1 MKYTRADFPK
11 DFLFGVATSAYQIE
25 GHAQGGAGQ
34 THWDTFANTPGN
46 VVRGENGDL
55 ACDHLN
61 RFDQDFDLVREAGF
75 DCYRFSTSWARVLP
89 EGRGAVNQAGL
100 DYYDR
105 LADSLLER
113 CIRPCATLYHW
124 ELPSPLADLGGWR
137 NRDIAG
143 WFADFTEVI
152 MGRIGDR
159 MFSVAPINEPWCVSW
174 LSHFDGHHAP
184 GLRDIRAT
192 ARAMHHV
199 LLAHGRATEAM
210 RGLGMSNLGAVF
222 NLEWAEPADDSPEA
236 RKAADLYD
244 GIYNRFFLG
253 GVFNKAYPQNVLDGL
268 EPYLPTGWQD
278 DFDTIGAPVDWC
290 GLNYYTR
297 KLISPADTAWPS
309 LQEVP
314 GPLPKTQMGWEIEP
328 SALTRFL
335 TRAAREYTGDLP
347 IYVTENGMASSERQQ
362 DEDRIDYLNQHWA
375 AVKDALDQ
383 GAPVK
388 GYFIWSLLD
397 NYEWALGYEKR
408 FGLVDVDFDTM
419 ERTPK
424 TSFEAVKTAL
434 AGAQVSVP
442 LAQPAGAMHEHWNL
456 VADIGGTNT
465 RLGVISNGK
474 LTDLRKYPTGQLPQ
488 LLEAFHSL
496 RDEIGTDPR
505 AVVAAGAGPV
515 RDGTIRLTNAQ
526 LDLSE
531 DDIGRATGAQHTF
544 VINDFTAAAWSVAEI
559 GAGDV
564 EVLQGAETPPVGT
577 RLVVGPGT
585 GLGVGSLLYSEG
597 HYHTASGEGG
607 HVGLSPRHADEVE
620 VFLAARQV
628 APECFFDDSLTLEAE
643 MFLSGTGLPIL
654 YQAIQLA
661 AGQTNAETR
670 PAKDILQDALA
681 QTDPHAVR
689 AAHMFTT
696 HLGAVM
702 GDMAV
707 TMMPAG
713 GVFLVGGVAEK
724 NRWLFKDAFRDAF
737 NAGGRFS
744 ELRRS
749 MNLYVSEQDEFG
761 IVGANNFCK
770 SALARRMA

>member
-25 GHAQGGAGQ
+25 GHAQGGAGP
-34 THWDTFANTPGN
+34 THWDSFAATPGN
-46 VVRGENGDL
+46 VVRSENGDL
-55 ACDHLN
+55 ACDHLH
-61 RFDQDFDLVREAGF
+61 RFEQDFDLIREAGF

-89 EGRGAVNQAGL
+89 EGRGPVNQAGL

-105 LADSLLER
+105 LADALLER
-113 CIRPCATLYHW
+113 GIRPCATLYHW
-124 ELPSPLADLGGWR
+124 ELPSALADLGGWR
-137 NRDIAG
+137 NRDIAD
-143 WFADFTEVI
+143 WFADFTEII

-159 MFSVAPINEPWCVSW
+159 MYSVAPINEPWCVSW
-174 LSHFDGHHAP
+174 LSHFEGHHAP

-199 LLAHGRATEAM
+199 LLAHGRAIQAM

-222 NLEWAEPADDSPEA
+222 NLEWAEPADDTPEA
-236 RKAADLYD
+236 RAAADLYD

-253 GVFNKAYPQNVLDGL
+253 GVFNKAYPENVLQGL
-268 EPYLPTGWQD
+268 QAHLPDGWQD
-278 DFDTIGAPVDWC
+278 DFDTIGTRVDWC

-297 KLISPADTAWPS
+297 KLIAPADTPWPS

-335 TRAAREYTGDLP
+335 TRTARDYTGDLP
-347 IYVTENGMASSERQQ
+347 IYVTENGMASPERQQ
-362 DEDRIDYLNQHWA
+362 DDDRIDYLNQHLS
-375 AVKDALDQ
+375 AVQDALDQ
-383 GAPVK
+383 RVPVK

-408 FGLVDVDFDTM
+408 FGLVDVDFDTL
-419 ERTPK
+419 ERRPK
-424 TSFEAVKTAL
+424 ASFRAMQAAL
-434 AGAQVSVP
+434 AQGDPVSVP
-442 LAQPAGAMHEHWNL
+442 MAQPRGAMHDHWNL

-465 RLGVISNGK
+465 RLGVVTNGT
-474 LTDLRKYPTGQLPQ
+474 LTDLRKSPTGTLPEF
-488 LLEAFHSL
+488 LAALHDLYA
-496 RDEIGTDPR
+496 EIGTPPR

-515 RDGTIRLTNAQ
+515 RNGTIRLTNAN

-531 DDIGRATGAQHTF
+531 ADIASATGADHTF

-559 GAGDV
+559 TGDDV
-564 EVLQGAETPPVGT
+564 QALQGDPTPPKGT

-585 GLGVGSLLYSEG
+585 GLGVGALLYSEG
-597 HYHTASGEGG
+597 HYHTVSGEGG
-607 HVGLSPRHADEVE
+607 HVGLSPRTRDEVD
-620 VFLAARQV
+620 VFEAARRI
-628 APECFFDDSLTLEAE
+628 APECFFGDSLTLEAE

-654 YQAIQLA
+654 YRAVGMA
-661 AGQTNAETR
+661 AGQPETPVL
-670 PAKDILQDALA
+670 PAKDILQAARDGSDPLA
-681 QTDPHAVR
+681 IR
-689 AAHMFTT
+689 AAQIFTT

-707 TMMPAG
+707 TVMPTG

-724 NRWLFKDAFRDAF
+724 NRWLFGDDFLAAF
-737 NAGGRFS
+737 NAGGRFDA
-744 ELRRS
+744 LRQGFGV
-749 MNLYVSEQDEFG
+749 YVSEQAEFG

-770 SALARRMA
+770 NALAR

>member
-1 MKYTRADFPK
+1 MKYTRSDFPK

-25 GHAQGGAGQ
+25 GHAQGGAGK
-34 THWDTFANTPGN
+34 THWDSFAASPGN
-46 VVRGENGDL
+46 VVRNENGDL

-61 RFDQDFDLVREAGF
+61 RFPQDFDLVRDAGF
-75 DCYRFSTSWARVLP
+75 DSYRFSTSWARVLP
-89 EGRGAVNQAGL
+89 EGRGPVNQAGL

-105 LADSLLER
+105 LADALLER
-113 CIRPCATLYHW
+113 GIRPCATLYHW

-137 NRDIAG
+137 NRDIAS

-159 MFSVAPINEPWCVSW
+159 MYSVAPINEPWCVSW
-174 LSHFDGHHAP
+174 LSHFEGHHAP
-184 GLRDIRAT
+184 GMRDIRAT

-199 LLAHGRATEAM
+199 LLAHGRAIEAM

-222 NLEWAEPADDSPEA
+222 NLEWAEPADDSPDA
-236 RKAADLYD
+236 GKAADLYD

-253 GVFNKAYPQNVLDGL
+253 GVFKKAYPQNVLDGL
-268 EPYLPTGWQD
+268 EAHLPSGWQD

-297 KLISPADTAWPS
+297 KLIAPADTAWPS
-309 LQEVP
+309 LEEVP

-328 SALTRFL
+328 DALTRFL
-335 TRAAREYTGDLP
+335 TRTMHDFTGDLP
-347 IYVTENGMASSERQQ
+347 IYVTENGMASPERQQ
-362 DEDRIDYLNQHWA
+362 DDDRIDYLNKHLG
-375 AVKDALDQ
+375 AVQNALDD
-383 GAPVK
+383 GVPVR

-397 NYEWALGYEKR
+397 NYEWSFGYEKR
-408 FGLVDVDFDTM
+408 FGLVDVDFDTL

-424 TSFEAVKTAL
+424 ASYNAL
-434 AGAQVSVP
+434 KSALSGGPVSLP
-442 LAQPAGAMHEHWNL
+442 MAQPAGTMHEHWNL

-465 RLGVISNGK
+465 RLGVISNGQ
-474 LTDLRKYPTGQLPQ
+474 LTDLRKYPTGSLQE
-488 LLEAFHSL
+488 LLDAFHSL

-515 RDGTIRLTNAQ
+515 KDGTIRLTNAH

-531 DDIGRATGAQHTF
+531 SDIGKATGAQHTF

-559 GAGDV
+559 TGDHV

-585 GLGVGSLLYSEG
+585 GLGVGALLYSQG
-597 HYHTASGEGG
+597 RYHTASGEGG
-607 HVGLSPRHADEVE
+607 HVGLSPRHEDEVE
-620 VFLAARQV
+620 VFKAARHI
-628 APECFFDDSLTLEAE
+628 APECFFDDSLVLEAE
-643 MFLSGTGLPIL
+643 MFLSGTGIPIL
-654 YQAIQLA
+654 HQAASMA
-661 AGQTNAETR
+661 AGQTDAPR
-670 PAKDILQDALA
+670 RSAKDILQDALA
-681 QTDPHAVR
+681 ESDPIAVKT
-689 AAHMFTT
+689 AHMFKT
-696 HLGAVM
+696 HLGAIM
-702 GDMAV
+702 GDLAV
-707 TMMPAG
+707 AYMPTG

-744 ELRRS
+744 DLRRS
-749 MNLYVSEQDEFG
+749 MSLYVSEQDEFG

-770 SALARRMA
+770 SALAR

>member
-1 MKYTRADFPK
+1 MKYARTDFPK

-25 GHAQGGAGQ
+25 GHGQGGAGQ
-34 THWDTFANTPGN
+34 THWDTFAATPGN
-46 VVRGENGDL
+46 VVRNENGDR

-61 RFDQDFDLVREAGF
+61 RFDEDFELVRDAGF

-89 EGRGAVNQAGL
+89 EGRGPINQEGL

-105 LADSLLER
+105 LADALLER
-113 CIRPCATLYHW
+113 GIRPCATLYHW

-137 NRDIAG
+137 NRDIAN
-143 WFADFTEVI
+143 WFADFTEII

-199 LLAHGRATEAM
+199 LLAHGRAIEAM

-236 RKAADLYD
+236 RRAADLYD
-244 GIYNRFFLG
+244 GIYNRFFLS
-253 GVFNKAYPQNVLDGL
+253 GVFNKTYPQVVLDGL
-268 EPYLPTGWQD
+268 EPHLPSDWQN
-278 DFDTIGAPVDWC
+278 DFDTIGTPVDWC

-297 KLISPADTAWPS
+297 KLIAPADIAWPS
-309 LQEVP
+309 LKEVP

-335 TRAAREYTGDLP
+335 TRTMRDHTGDLP
-347 IYVTENGMASSERQQ
+347 IYVTENGMASPERQQ
-362 DEDRIDYLNQHWA
+362 DDDRIDYLNQHLA
-375 AVKDALDQ
+375 AVHDAVDQ
-383 GAPVK
+383 GVPVK

-408 FGLVDVDFDTM
+408 FGLVDVDFETM
-419 ERTPK
+419 ERRPK
-424 TSFEAVKTAL
+424 ASYNAVKTAL
-434 AGAQVSVP
+434 SSRTVSLP
-442 LAQPAGAMHEHWNL
+442 LAQPAGCMHDHWNL

-465 RLGVISNGK
+465 RLGVVSNGK
-474 LTDLRKYPTGQLPQ
+474 LTDLRKYPTGSLPQ

-515 RDGTIRLTNAQ
+515 QNGMIRLTNAQ

-531 DDIGRATGAQHTF
+531 ADIARATGAQHTF

-559 GAGDV
+559 TGDNV
-564 EVLQGAETPPVGT
+564 EVLQGAETPPMGT

-585 GLGVGSLLYSEG
+585 GLGVGSLLYSDG
-597 HYHTASGEGG
+597 RFHTASGEGG
-607 HVGLSPRHADEVE
+607 HVGLSPRHEDEVE
-620 VFLAARQV
+620 IFRAARQV
-628 APECFFDDSLTLEAE
+628 APDCFFDDTLTLEAE

-661 AGQTNAETR
+661 TGQATAETR
-670 PAKDILQDALA
+670 SAKDILDDARGA
-681 QTDPHAVR
+681 SDPLAVR
-689 AAHMFTT
+689 AAQMFTS

-702 GDMAV
+702 GDLAV
-707 TMMPAG
+707 VMMPTG

-724 NRWLFKDAFRDAF
+724 NRWLFADAFKDAF

-770 SALARRMA
+770 SALAR

>member
-1 MKYTRADFPK
+1 MKYNRTDFPK

-34 THWDTFANTPGN
+34 THWDTFARTPGN
-46 VVRGENGDL
+46 VVRNENGDL

-61 RFDQDFDLVREAGF
+61 RFPQDLDLVRDGGF

-89 EGRGAVNQAGL
+89 EGRGQVNEAGL

-105 LADSLLER
+105 LADALLER
-113 CIRPCATLYHW
+113 GIRPCATLYHW
-124 ELPSPLADLGGWR
+124 ELPSFLADLGGWR

-159 MFSVAPINEPWCVSW
+159 MYSVAPINEPWCVSW
-174 LSHFDGHHAP
+174 LSHFEGHHAP

-199 LLAHGRATEAM
+199 LLAHGSAIDAM

-236 RKAADLYD
+236 RRAADLYD

-253 GVFNKAYPQNVLDGL
+253 GVFNKAYPDNVLEGL
-268 EPYLPTGWQD
+268 EPYLPAGWQD
-278 DFDTIGAPVDWC
+278 DFDIIGTPVDWC

-297 KLISPADTAWPS
+297 KLIAPSETTWPS
-309 LQEVP
+309 LQEIA

-328 SALTRFL
+328 AALTRFL
-335 TRAAREYTGDLP
+335 TRTKQDYTGDLP
-347 IYVTENGMASSERQQ
+347 ILVTENGMASPERQQ
-362 DEDRIDYLNQHWA
+362 DSDRIDYLNQHLS
-375 AVKDALDQ
+375 AVQDALAQ
-383 GAPVK
+383 GVPIK

-408 FGLVDVDFDTM
+408 FGLVDVDFQTM

-424 TSFEAVKTAL
+424 ASYTAVQNAL
-434 AGAQVSVP
+434 TGSTVSLP
-442 LAQPAGAMHEHWNL
+442 LAQPAGAMHDHWNL

-465 RLGVISNGK
+465 RLGVITNGE
-474 LTDLRKYPTGQLPQ
+474 LTDLRKYPTGKLPE

-515 RDGTIRLTNAQ
+515 RNGTIRLTNAQ

-531 DDIGRATGAQHTF
+531 DDIARATGARHTF

-559 GAGDV
+559 SHDNV
-564 EVLQGAETPPVGT
+564 EVLQGAKHPPTGT

-585 GLGVGSLLYSEG
+585 GLGVGSLLYSNG
-597 HYHTASGEGG
+597 RYHTVSGEGG
-607 HVGLSPRHADEVE
+607 HIGLSPRSQDEVE
-620 VFLAARQV
+620 IFNAARQV
-628 APECFFDDSLTLEAE
+628 APECFFDDTLTLEAE

-654 YQAIQLA
+654 YQAIELA
-661 AGQTNAETR
+661 GGRAKAEPRTAR
-670 PAKDILQDALA
+670 DILQDARDG
-681 QTDPHAVR
+681 TDAHAVK

-702 GDMAV
+702 GDLAV
-707 TMMPAG
+707 VMMPAG

-749 MNLYVSEQDEFG
+749 MNLYVSEQNEFG

-770 SALARRMA
+770 NALRR

>member
-34 THWDTFANTPGN
+34 NHWDTFAASPGN
-46 VVRGENGDL
+46 VARGENGDL

-61 RFDQDFDLVREAGF
+61 RFPQDFDLVRDAGF

-89 EGRGAVNQAGL
+89 EGRGQVNQAGL

-105 LADSLLER
+105 LADALLER
-113 CIRPCATLYHW
+113 NIRPCATLYHW
-124 ELPSPLADLGGWR
+124 ELPSPLSDLGGWR
-137 NRDIAG
+137 NRDIAE

-159 MFSVAPINEPWCVSW
+159 MYSVAPINEPWCVSW

-199 LLAHGRATEAM
+199 LLAHGRAIESM
-210 RGLGMSNLGAVF
+210 RSLGMSNLGAVF
-222 NLEWAEPADDSPEA
+222 NLEWAEPADDSPKA
-236 RKAADLYD
+236 RQAADLYD

-253 GVFNKAYPQNVLDGL
+253 GVFNKAYPDNVLKGL
-268 EPYLPTGWQD
+268 EPYLPTGWQN

-297 KLISPADTAWPS
+297 KLIAPDDTAWPS
-309 LQEVP
+309 LKEVP

-328 SALTRFL
+328 TALTRFL
-335 TRAAREYTGDLP
+335 TRAKQEYTGDLP
-347 IYVTENGMASSERQQ
+347 IYVTENGMASPERQQ
-362 DEDRIDYLNQHWA
+362 DEDRIDYLNQHLK
-375 AVKDALDQ
+375 AVQAALDEDV
-383 GAPVK
+383 PVK

-397 NYEWALGYEKR
+397 NYEWAFGYEKR
-408 FGLVDVDFDTM
+408 FGLVDVDFETL

-424 TSFEAVKTAL
+424 ASYNALKTVL
-434 AGAQVSVP
+434 TGGTVSLP
-442 LAQPAGAMHEHWNL
+442 LAQPAGAIRAHWNL

-465 RLGVISNGK
+465 RLGVVSDGK
-474 LTDLRKYPTGQLPQ
+474 LTDLRKYPTGTLPE

-515 RDGTIRLTNAQ
+515 KDGTIQLTNAH

-531 DDIGRATGAQHTF
+531 RDIGRVTGAQHTY

-559 GAGDV
+559 SGDEV
-564 EVLQGAETPPVGT
+564 EVLQGATEPPTGT

-585 GLGVGSLLYSEG
+585 GLGVGALLYSEG
-597 HYHTASGEGG
+597 RYHTASGEGG

-620 VFLAARQV
+620 IFRAARHI
-628 APECFFDDSLTLEAE
+628 APDCFFDDSLTIEAE

-654 YQAIQLA
+654 YRA
-661 AGQTNAETR
+661 AGMAAGLADTSVRSARE
-670 PAKDILQDALA
+670 ILEDARNNN
-681 QTDPHAVR
+681 DPIARR
-689 AAHMFTT
+689 ASHLFTT

-702 GDMAV
+702 GDLSVAF
-707 TMMPAG
+707 MPIG
-713 GVFLVGGVAEK
+713 GVFLVGGVAKK

-744 ELRRS
+744 DLRRS
-749 MNLYVSEQDEFG
+749 MNLYVSKQDEFG

-770 SALARRMA
+770 SALAR

>member
-25 GHAQGGAGQ
+25 GHAQGGAGP
-34 THWDTFANTPGN
+34 THWDSFAATPGN
-46 VVRGENGDL
+46 VVRAENGDL
-55 ACDHLN
+55 ACDHLH
-61 RFDQDFDLVREAGF
+61 RFEQDIDLIREAGF

-89 EGRGAVNQAGL
+89 EGRGPVNQAGL

-105 LADSLLER
+105 LADALLER
-113 CIRPCATLYHW
+113 GIRPCATLYHW
-124 ELPSPLADLGGWR
+124 ELPSALADLGGWR
-137 NRDIAG
+137 NRDIAN
-143 WFADFTEVI
+143 WFADFTEII

-159 MFSVAPINEPWCVSW
+159 MYSVAPINEPWCVSW

-199 LLAHGRATEAM
+199 LLAHGRAIQAM

-222 NLEWAEPADDSPEA
+222 NLEWAEPADDAPEA
-236 RKAADLYD
+236 RIAADLHD

-253 GVFNKAYPQNVLDGL
+253 GVFNKAYPENVLQGL
-268 EPYLPTGWQD
+268 QAHLPDGWQD
-278 DFDTIGAPVDWC
+278 DFDTIGTPVDWC

-297 KLISPADTAWPS
+297 KLIAPAGTPWPS

-335 TRAAREYTGDLP
+335 TRTAQDYTGDLP
-347 IYVTENGMASSERQQ
+347 IYVTENGMASPERQQ
-362 DEDRIDYLNQHWA
+362 DDDRIDYLNQHLS
-375 AVKDALDQ
+375 AVQDALDQ
-383 GAPVK
+383 GVPVK

-408 FGLVDVDFDTM
+408 FGLVDVDFDTL
-419 ERTPK
+419 ERRPK
-424 TSFEAVKTAL
+424 ASFRAMQAAL
-434 AGAQVSVP
+434 AQGDPVSVP
-442 LAQPAGAMHEHWNL
+442 MEQPRGAMHDHWNL

-465 RLGVISNGK
+465 RLGVVTNGT
-474 LTDLRKYPTGQLPQ
+474 LTDLRRSPTGTLPEF
-488 LLEAFHSL
+488 LAALHDLCA
-496 RDEIGTDPR
+496 EIGTPPR

-515 RDGTIRLTNAQ
+515 RNGTIRLTNAN

-531 DDIGRATGAQHTF
+531 ADIATATGTDHTF

-559 GAGDV
+559 TGDDV
-564 EVLQGAETPPVGT
+564 QALQGDPTPPKGT

-585 GLGVGSLLYSEG
+585 GLGVGALLYSEG
-597 HYHTASGEGG
+597 RYHTVSGEGG
-607 HVGLSPRHADEVE
+607 HVGLSPRTRDEVD
-620 VFLAARQV
+620 VFEAARRI
-628 APECFFDDSLTLEAE
+628 APQCFFADSLTLEAE

-654 YQAIQLA
+654 YRAVGMA
-661 AGQTNAETR
+661 AGQPDTPAR
-670 PAKDILQDALA
+670 PAKDILQAAHDGS
-681 QTDPHAVR
+681 DPHAMRV
-689 AAHMFTT
+689 AKMFTT

-707 TMMPAG
+707 TVMPTG
-713 GVFLVGGVAEK
+713 GVFLVGGVTEK
-724 NRWLFKDAFRDAF
+724 NRWLFSEDFLAAF
-737 NAGGRFS
+737 NAGGRFDA
-744 ELRRS
+744 LRQS
-749 MNLYVSEQDEFG
+749 FGVYVSERSEFG

-770 SALARRMA
+770 TALAR

>member
-1 MKYTRADFPK
+1 MKYTRADFPR

-25 GHAQGGAGQ
+25 GHAQGGAGP
-34 THWDTFANTPGN
+34 THWDSFAATPGN
-46 VVRGENGDL
+46 VVRAENGDL
-55 ACDHLN
+55 ACDHLH
-61 RFDQDFDLVREAGF
+61 RYEQDFDLIREAGF

-89 EGRGAVNQAGL
+89 EGRGPVNQAGL

-105 LADSLLER
+105 LADALLER
-113 CIRPCATLYHW
+113 GIRPCATLYHW

-137 NRDIAG
+137 NRDIAN
-143 WFADFTEVI
+143 WFADFTEII

-159 MFSVAPINEPWCVSW
+159 MYSVAPINEPWCVSW
-174 LSHFDGHHAP
+174 LSHFEGHHAP

-199 LLAHGRATEAM
+199 LLAHGRAIQAM

-222 NLEWAEPADDSPEA
+222 NLEWAEPGDDTPEA
-236 RKAADLYD
+236 REAADLYD

-253 GVFNKAYPQNVLDGL
+253 GVFNKAYPENVLQGL
-268 EPYLPTGWQD
+268 QAHLPDGWQD
-278 DFDTIGAPVDWC
+278 DFDTIGTPVDWC

-297 KLISPADTAWPS
+297 KLIAPADTPWPS
-309 LQEVP
+309 LQEIP

-335 TRAAREYTGDLP
+335 TRTARDYTGDLP
-347 IYVTENGMASSERQQ
+347 IYVTENGMASPERQQ
-362 DEDRIDYLNQHWA
+362 DDDRIDYLNQHLA
-375 AVKDALDQ
+375 AVQDALDQ
-383 GAPVK
+383 GVPVK

-408 FGLVDVDFDTM
+408 FGLVDVDFDTL
-419 ERTPK
+419 ERRPK
-424 TSFEAVKTAL
+424 ASFRAMQAAL
-434 AGAQVSVP
+434 AQGDPVSVP
-442 LAQPAGAMHEHWNL
+442 MAQPRGAMHDHWNL

-465 RLGVISNGK
+465 RLGVVTNGT
-474 LTDLRKYPTGQLPQ
+474 LTDLRKSPTGSLPEF
-488 LLEAFHSL
+488 LAALHDLCA
-496 RDEIGTDPR
+496 EIGTPPR

-515 RDGTIRLTNAQ
+515 RNGTIRLTNAN

-531 DDIGRATGAQHTF
+531 ADIATATGADHTF

-559 GAGDV
+559 TGDDV
-564 EVLQGAETPPVGT
+564 QALQGGPTPPKGT

-585 GLGVGSLLYSEG
+585 GLGVGALLYSEG
-597 HYHTASGEGG
+597 HYHTVSGEGG
-607 HVGLSPRHADEVE
+607 HVGLSPRTRDEVD
-620 VFLAARQV
+620 VFEAARRI
-628 APECFFDDSLTLEAE
+628 ASECFFGDSLTLEAE

-654 YQAIQLA
+654 YRAVGMA
-661 AGQTNAETR
+661 AGQPDT
-670 PAKDILQDALA
+670 PALPARDILQAARDGSDPLA
-681 QTDPHAVR
+681 MR
-689 AAHMFTT
+689 AAQIFTT

-707 TMMPAG
+707 TVMPTG

-724 NRWLFKDAFRDAF
+724 NRWLFGDDFLAAF
-737 NAGGRFS
+737 NAGGRFDA
-744 ELRRS
+744 LRQGFGV
-749 MNLYVSEQDEFG
+749 YVSEQAEFG

-770 SALARRMA
+770 NALAR

>member
-1 MKYTRADFPK
+1 MKYTRGDFPK

-34 THWDTFANTPGN
+34 THWDTFAASQDN

-61 RFDQDFDLVREAGF
+61 RFEGDFDLVREAGF
-75 DCYRFSTSWARVLP
+75 DCYRFSTSWARVMP
-89 EGRGAVNQAGL
+89 EGRGTVNQAGL

-105 LADSLLER
+105 LADALLER
-113 CIRPCATLYHW
+113 GIRPCATLYHW

-137 NRDIAG
+137 NRDIAS
-143 WFADFTEVI
+143 WFADFAEII

-159 MFSVAPINEPWCVSW
+159 MYSVAPINEPWCVSW
-174 LSHFDGHHAP
+174 LSHYEGHHAP
-184 GLRDIRAT
+184 GLRDIRAA

-199 LLAHGRATEAM
+199 LLAHGRAIQAM

-236 RKAADLYD
+236 RQAADLYD

-253 GVFNKAYPQNVLDGL
+253 GVFNKAYPQNVLEGL
-268 EPYLPTGWQD
+268 QHHLPVGWQD
-278 DFDTIGAPVDWC
+278 DFDTIGTPVDWC

-297 KLISPADTAWPS
+297 KLIAPAATSWPA

-328 SALTRFL
+328 DALTRFL
-335 TRAAREYTGDLP
+335 TRTMREYTQDLP
-347 IYVTENGMASSERQQ
+347 IFVTENGMASPERQQ
-362 DEDRIDYLNQHWA
+362 DDDRIDYLNKHMS
-375 AVKDALDQ
+375 AVKEAVNQ
-383 GAPVK
+383 GVPVK

-397 NYEWALGYEKR
+397 NYEWAFGYEKR
-408 FGLVDVDFDTM
+408 FGLVDVDFETL

-424 TSFEAVKTAL
+424 ASFNAVKSAL
-434 AGAQVSVP
+434 KGGELSVP
-442 LAQPAGAMHEHWNL
+442 LAQPAGSVHEHWNL

-465 RLGVISNGK
+465 RLGVVSNGE
-474 LTDLRKYPTGQLPQ
+474 LTDLRKHPTGTLPD
-488 LLEAFHSL
+488 LLEALHSL
-496 RDEIGTDPR
+496 RDEIGTSPQ

-515 RDGTIRLTNAQ
+515 RNGLIRLTNAH

-531 DDIGRATGAQHTF
+531 VELAKATGAQHTF
-544 VINDFTAAAWSVAEI
+544 VINDFTAAAWSVAEMT
-559 GAGDV
+559 GDDV
-564 EVLQGAETPPVGT
+564 VTLQGESTPPKGT

-585 GLGVGSLLYSEG
+585 GLGVGALLYSEG
-597 HYHTASGEGG
+597 RYHTVSGEGG
-607 HVGLSPRHADEVE
+607 HVGLSPRYREEVDI
-620 VFLAARQV
+620 FDAARRI
-628 APECFFDDSLTLEAE
+628 APECFLGDGLALEAE

-654 YQAIQLA
+654 YQAVGLA
-661 AGQTNAETR
+661 AGQANTPVRTAR
-670 PAKDILQDALA
+670 DILQDARDDR
-681 QTDPHAVR
+681 DPIAVR
-689 AAHMFTT
+689 TARMFTT

-702 GDMAV
+702 GDQAMTV
-707 TMMPAG
+707 IPAG

-724 NRWLFKDAFRDAF
+724 NRWLFGEDFRDAF
-737 NAGGRFS
+737 NSGGRFS

-749 MNLYVSEQDEFG
+749 MSLYVSEQAEFG

-770 SALARRMA
+770 NALAR

>member
-25 GHAQGGAGQ
+25 GHAQGGAGP
-34 THWDTFANTPGN
+34 THWDSFAATPGN
-46 VVRGENGDL
+46 VVRAENGDL
-55 ACDHLN
+55 ACDHLH
-61 RFDQDFDLVREAGF
+61 RYEQDFDLIREAGF

-89 EGRGAVNQAGL
+89 EGRGPVNQAGL

-105 LADSLLER
+105 LADALLER
-113 CIRPCATLYHW
+113 GIRPCATLYHW
-124 ELPSPLADLGGWR
+124 ELPSALADLGGWR
-137 NRDIAG
+137 NRDIAN
-143 WFADFTEVI
+143 WFADFTEII
-152 MGRIGDR
+152 MRRIGDR
-159 MFSVAPINEPWCVSW
+159 MYSVAPINEPWCVSW
-174 LSHFDGHHAP
+174 LSHFEGHHAP

-199 LLAHGRATEAM
+199 LLAHGRAIQAM

-222 NLEWAEPADDSPEA
+222 NLEWAEPADDTPEA
-236 RKAADLYD
+236 RAAADLYD

-253 GVFNKAYPQNVLDGL
+253 GVFNKAYPENVLQGL
-268 EPYLPTGWQD
+268 QAHLPDGWQD
-278 DFDTIGAPVDWC
+278 DFDTIGTPVDWC

-297 KLISPADTAWPS
+297 KLIAPADTPWPS

-335 TRAAREYTGDLP
+335 TRTARDYTGDLP
-347 IYVTENGMASSERQQ
+347 IYVTENGMASPERQQ
-362 DEDRIDYLNQHWA
+362 DDDRIDYLNQHLA
-375 AVKDALDQ
+375 AVQDALDQ
-383 GAPVK
+383 GVPVK

-408 FGLVDVDFDTM
+408 FGLVDVDFDTL
-419 ERTPK
+419 ERRPK
-424 TSFEAVKTAL
+424 ASFRAMQAAL
-434 AGAQVSVP
+434 AQGDPVSVP
-442 LAQPAGAMHEHWNL
+442 MAQPRGAMRDHWNL

-465 RLGVISNGK
+465 RLGVVTDGT
-474 LTDLRKYPTGQLPQ
+474 LTDLRKFPTGTLPEF
-488 LLEAFHSL
+488 LAALHDLCA
-496 RDEIGTDPR
+496 EIGTPPR

-515 RDGTIRLTNAQ
+515 RNGTIRLTNAN

-531 DDIGRATGAQHTF
+531 AAIATATGADHTF

-559 GAGDV
+559 TGDDV
-564 EVLQGAETPPVGT
+564 QALQGDPTPPKGT

-585 GLGVGSLLYSEG
+585 GLGVGALLYSEG
-597 HYHTASGEGG
+597 HYHTVSGEGG
-607 HVGLSPRHADEVE
+607 HVGLSPRTRDEVD
-620 VFLAARQV
+620 VFEAARRI
-628 APECFFDDSLTLEAE
+628 APECFFGNSLTLEAE

-654 YQAIQLA
+654 YRAVGMA
-661 AGQTNAETR
+661 AGQPDTPVL
-670 PAKDILQDALA
+670 PAKDILQAARDGSDPLA
-681 QTDPHAVR
+681 AR
-689 AAHMFTT
+689 AAQIFTT

-707 TMMPAG
+707 TVMPTG

-724 NRWLFKDAFRDAF
+724 NRWLFGDDFLAAF
-737 NAGGRFS
+737 NAGGRFDA
-744 ELRRS
+744 LRQGFGV
-749 MNLYVSEQDEFG
+749 YVSEQAEFG

-770 SALARRMA
+770 NALAR